1 LRDPESRRIKN
12 FWIPACAGMTLGH
25 SLIYF
30 VNFSS
35 RTLAV
40 MNRWEAI
47 EISNRMRQNATV
59 MHGTGGIEIEVNTK
73 SPNDLNL
80 HAA

>member
-1 LRDPESRRIKN
+1 
-12 FWIPACAGMTLGH
+12 MTLGH

-40 MNRWEAI
+40 MNMWEAT
-47 EISNRMRQNATV
+47 EIFHRMRENATI
-59 MHGTGGIEIEVNTK
+59 MHGTGGIGIEVNTK